1 MEFLHSFLR
10 HHCVGNQCWHCQL
23 LSHKI
28 YYIVFQY
35 ELTMSSGLLTAAP
48 VGLATEAVDTTL
60 PGTVAWT
67 AALSYGG
74 CDALL

>member
-1 MEFLHSFLR
+1 MSSVFSQH
-10 HHCVGNQCWHCQL
+10 
-23 LSHKI
+23 
-28 YYIVFQY
+28 IVLQY

-67 AALSYGG
+67 AALSYGD
-74 CDALL
+74 CEALL